1 MKLPS
6 DKNERNKIFMVIGI
20 AVAAIGYGV
29 YTFGVN
35 PLMAKRQATYARIS
49 ELEELLWQGR
59 RDINM
64 IPQNRRQNCKL
75 LSEIL
80 ETSET
85 KRQIIRPNLGNY
97 LLVAADIVGRHAEP
111 LGLKIDTINQMT
123 PTHRQPVAGAKRDP
137 NGPRFRVYTVNVSL
151 SAGLSDLAML
161 IGALE
166 RDNPYLCISRLGVI
180 GDATTPE
187 KHNVSFDVQW
197 PIWIDASHPMQ
208 LAVEKLND
216 EERL

>member
-6 DKNERNKIFMVIGI
+6 DKNERNKIFMVVGI
-20 AVAAIGYGV
+20 AVAAIGFGV
-29 YTFGVN
+29 YTFGAK
-35 PLMAKRQATYARIS
+35 PLVAKQQATYARII
-49 ELEELLWQGR
+49 ELEDLLFRGR
-59 RDINM
+59 KDIDM
-64 IPQNRRQNCKL
+64 IHRHRRQNCET

-80 ETSET
+80 EVSET
-85 KRQIIRPNLGNY
+85 KRQILRPNLGNY
-97 LLVAADIVGRHAEP
+97 LLVASHIVGRHAEP
-111 LGLKIDTINQMT
+111 LGLKIDAINQMT
-123 PTHRQPVAGAKRDP
+123 PSDRTTGVGAKSNP

-151 SAGLSDLAML
+151 TASLSDLAML

-180 GDATTPE
+180 GNATTPE
-187 KHNVSFDVQW
+187 QHNISFDVQW